1 MDLTN
6 VWQRISAAD
15 DSLCVLVNR
24 MSRRH
29 VLAVFFRF
37 ISRIGD
43 GIFWYSLMAVLPL
56 LYGWQ
61 GAHAAGVMALV
72 GLLNLF
78 LYRKCKRRISR
89 ERPFISL
96 EPINL
101 AGAPLDRY
109 SFPSGHT
116 QHAVGFSVTAVAF
129 FPQMAVALYPVV
141 FLVALSRPLLGLHYP
156 SDVLMGGVL
165 GFSVAQMVLFT
176 LSLIS

>member
-1 MDLTN
+1 MNLTN

-15 DSLCVLVNR
+15 SNLCLLVNR

-29 VLAVFFRF
+29 ALAVFFRF
-37 ISRIGD
+37 VSRIGD

-56 LYGWQ
+56 LYGSE
-61 GAHAAGVMALV
+61 GLLASAVMTVV
-72 GLLNLF
+72 GLLNLWI
-78 LYRKCKRRISR
+78 YRRCKRAITR

-101 AGAPLDRY
+101 AGVPLDRF

-116 QHAVGFSVTAVAF
+116 QHAVGFAVTAVAF
-129 FPQMAVALYPVV
+129 FPQMAVVLYPVA

-156 SDVLMGGVL
+156 SDVLMGGLL
-165 GFSVAQMVLFT
+165 GFSVAQSVLLLVPFFT
-176 LSLIS
+176 